1 MEDDFY
7 YEDIIVQYMISHLI
21 ICIQCVNLNTFIRVF
36 IETGLFI
43 NVTLT

>member
-7 YEDIIVQYMISHLI
+7 YEDIIQYMISHLI
-21 ICIQCVNLNTFIRVF
+21 TSIKCVNLNTFIRVF

-43 NVTLT
+43 NFTLS